1 MEGKDGLG
9 VNGSL
14 MCRQLVTDFCS
25 KRFQGE
31 EHVKAEDGM
40 KGNKTGIKLSE

>member
-14 MCRQLVTDFCS
+14 MCRQLVTDFPH
-25 KRFQGE
+25 KHFQGE
-31 EHVKAEDGM
+31 EHVKAEGRRPGRQEG
-40 KGNKTGIKLSE
+40 K